1 MFLNSEYCAK
11 IGDFGLSTL
20 MQGKMQTSV
29 LGTPEYMAPEV
40 YKGSY
45 NTKIDIYSFGMCIIE
60 ICTKKSPYYECNS
73 QASIYKKVISG
84 ELPQGLNQINDS
96 KMLEFIKLCLL
107 PAEKRPTA
115 EQLLAHKFL
124 IINEGDDRIHQPLTF
139 SYSPISNQSSMS
151 SPASLIEVSL
161 IINDNGEPQQIS
173 FPFDLE
179 NDTPEKVAEEMVEN
193 LGLSR
198 SYIVPVA
205 KEIEVKVDSVKK
217 FGSFGVKRPQQNATN
232 MPKSINSTSN
242 NLNIDPCLGE
252 CLNASQRTNKDYVFN
267 DKSSIMKMIR
277 SENDLS
283 LLDIDDYFAIIKKGI
298 NNDRT
303 KVKRVQI
310 ALVTALNAS
319 LRIDGF
325 FGQKTETL
333 VKMFQES
340 EKVKPDGIVTEELWN
355 KLLRY
360 LSPTKLS

>member
-1 MFLNSEYCAK
+1 
-11 IGDFGLSTL
+11 
-20 MQGKMQTSV
+20 
-29 LGTPEYMAPEV
+29 
-40 YKGSY
+40 
-45 NTKIDIYSFGMCIIE
+45 
-60 ICTKKSPYYECNS
+60 
-73 QASIYKKVISG
+73 
-84 ELPQGLNQINDS
+84 
-96 KMLEFIKLCLL
+96 
-107 PAEKRPTA
+107 
-115 EQLLAHKFL
+115 
-124 IINEGDDRIHQPLTF
+124 
-139 SYSPISNQSSMS
+139 MS

-360 LSPTKLS
+360 LSPTKFNKNLMIL